1 MKKITDVLGAV
12 CSIASAIVIY
22 LTALEAAEGRNV
34 LIYVLASVFS
44 VCLSAAMFVI
54 SRLSTKLE
62 GLEEKVNFLYDAPE
76 DDSEG
81 EEVYPD
87 GDPAPYYGDGSDEVF
102 KTEDPD
108 YNGTDFSG
116 DEVVSANSDD
126 EILNQ

>member
-22 LTALEAAEGRNV
+22 LTVLEAAAGGNV

-44 VCLSAAMFVI
+44 ACLSASMFVI
-54 SRLSTKLE
+54 SRLLSKLD
-62 GLEEKVNFLYDAPE
+62 GLEEKVNYLYDGPE
-76 DDSEG
+76 DEPDG

-87 GDPAPYYGDGSDEVF
+87 DNSAPYYGDGSDEVF
-102 KTEDPD
+102 ETEDPD